1 LAEASASKAAKKAS
15 KSAARAAAATDP
27 VAIASKAAKKASKSA
42 ARAAAA
48 TDPAAIAA
56 KAERLASK
64 SAAKVNHFYNYTPN
78 HSGLIYYRLPLLLTL
93 LQLPPRQ
100 ADLLL
105 RHPNRLQ
112 GPLLRC
118 VIIELLS

>member
-48 TDPAAIAA
+48 TDP
-56 KAERLASK
+56 
-64 SAAKVNHFYNYTPN
+64 AAKVNHFYNYTPN